1 MLCFSRTARLSALRF
16 RAHRKGFSF
25 RFARSD
31 TFQPLSQLRTPL
43 TKCPWWLYSTLS
55 LFLLLLIIFGTLVR
69 IFWSIFRVFSR
80 FYRRFL
86 GSRTRYCLENL
97 SQPIHIDFEQF
108 GTRSPHIQPYN
119 LDFRTFDRFWS
130 RSHIRAPDII
140 LKAFCYQSEPISI
153 AFGPFDRI
161 SNFSI
166 SLFRIFPSLGHIHQS
181 WTIHFV
187 SAGVV
192 VLENVS

>member
-1 MLCFSRTARLSALRF
+1 VFFPHSATVSTSF
-16 RAHRKGFSF
+16 WSPPQGVSFQICSF
-25 RFARSD
+25 RHVPTLIPTSYTTDKVSLVVIFDAFA
-31 TFQPLSQLRTPL
+31 LSIAFNHFWHPSSHFLVD
-43 TKCPWWLYSTLS
+43 LS
-55 LFLLLLIIFGTLVR
+55 CFN
-69 IFWSIFRVFSR
+69 
-80 FYRRFL
+80 RRFL
-86 GSRTRYCLENL
+86 RSRTRYCLENL
-97 SQPIHIDFEQF
+97 SQPMHIDFEQF
-108 GTRSPHIQPYN
+108 GTRSSHIQPYY
-119 LDFRTFDRFWS
+119 LDFRTFGRFWS

-140 LKAFCYQSEPISI
+140 LKAFCYQSEPISN

-161 SNFSI
+161 SNCSI

>member
-1 MLCFSRTARLSALRF
+1 MPASVSGVSSCSRRACRLLVHQSMLLFHYFELANMARLHSE
-16 RAHRKGFSF
+16 
-25 RFARSD
+25 
-31 TFQPLSQLRTPL
+31 PYP
-43 TKCPWWLYSTLS
+43 TKCPWWLYSKLS
-55 LFLLLLIIFGTLVR
+55 LSNQFFFSSHFLVD
-69 IFWSIFRVFSR
+69 FSC
-80 FYRRFL
+80 FQPRRFL
-86 GSRTRYCLENL
+86 RSRTRYRLENL

-108 GTRSPHIQPYN
+108 GTRSSHIQPCN
-119 LDFRTFDRFWS
+119 LDFRTFGRFWL

-140 LKAFCYQSEPISI
+140 LKVFCYQSEPISN

-161 SNFSI
+161 SNCSI
-166 SLFRIFPSLGHIHQS
+166 SLFRIFPSLGHIHQP